1 MDRHELG
8 RRGEALAAR
17 HLEERGWRILARNYR
32 AGPKEVDLVARRG
45 DVLAFVEVKTRR
57 GRAFGHP
64 LDAITRKKRME
75 VTAGAR
81 GWLRAHPPPPGTIR
95 RFDAVAVSVEPGGS
109 VRVDHVRDAWRP
121 GE

>member
-8 RRGEALAAR
+8 RRGEELAAR
-17 HLEERGWRILARNYR
+17 YLEDRGWRILARNYR
-32 AGPKEVDLVARRG
+32 AGPKEVDLVVRRG
-45 DVLAFVEVKTRR
+45 GVLAFVEVKTRR

-64 LDAITRKKRME
+64 LDSITWKKRME

-81 GWLRAHPPPPGTIR
+81 GWLREHPPPPDTIR
-95 RFDAVAVSVEPGGS
+95 RFDAVAVDVEPGGT
-109 VRVDHVRDAWRP
+109 VRFEHVKDAWRP

>member
-8 RRGEALAAR
+8 RRGEGLAAR
-17 HLEERGWRILARNYR
+17 YLSERGWRILARNYR
-32 AGPKEVDLVARRG
+32 AGPKEVDLVVRRG
-45 DVLAFVEVKTRR
+45 PVLAFVEVKTRR

-64 LDAITRKKRME
+64 LDAITWKKRAE

-81 GWLRAHPPPPGTIR
+81 RWMRENPAPPGTVR
-95 RFDAVAVSVEPGGS
+95 RFDAVAVSLCTGGRVEIE
-109 VRVDHVRDAWRP
+109 HVEDAWRP